1 MTSNGS
7 TKVPVQLESLD
18 GKGSQGGKPD
28 EESVALSPRL
38 LSYKSASR
46 YLSVGYTTVRHMVL
60 SGTVPHIKSG
70 RRILIDI
77 RDLDAWISKSKEWG
91 V

>member
-7 TKVPVQLESLD
+7 TKVPLGLQSLD
-18 GKGSQGGKPD
+18 IKSLEDGKPD
-28 EESVALSPRL
+28 QESVALSPRL
-38 LSYKSASR
+38 LSYKDATR
-46 YLSVGYTTVRHMVL
+46 YLSVGYSTVRQMVL

-70 RRILIDI
+70 RRVLID
-77 RDLDAWISKSKEWG
+77 REDLDIWIEQNKEVG

>member
-7 TKVPVQLESLD
+7 TKVPVGLQSLD
-18 GKGSQGGKPD
+18 TKSLEDGKPD
-28 EESVALSPRL
+28 QESVVLSPRL
-38 LSYKSASR
+38 LSYRAATV
-46 YLSVGYTTVRHMVL
+46 YLSVGYSTVRHMVL

-70 RRILIDI
+70 RRVLID
-77 RDLDAWISKSKEWG
+77 REDLDDWIEKSKEIG